1 LSACSEMHMEGS
13 SNDAAG
19 SWGKL
24 PDWSVLRPGY
34 TGSFDCVAIRFG
46 HGNYAQDDRDW
57 L

>member
-1 LSACSEMHMEGS
+1 MEGS
-13 SNDAAG
+13 SHDTAD
-19 SWGKL
+19 SRWKL

-34 TGSFDCVAIRFG
+34 TVSFDCVAIRFA